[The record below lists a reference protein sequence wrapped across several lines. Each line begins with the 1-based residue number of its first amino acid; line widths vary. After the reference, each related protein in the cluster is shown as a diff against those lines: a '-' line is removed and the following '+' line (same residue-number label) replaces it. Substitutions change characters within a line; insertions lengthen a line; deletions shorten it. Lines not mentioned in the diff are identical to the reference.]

1 MRGLIEAMYL
11 DITRGETNNG
21 TFVNERLGATG
32 IVLESNIDHEEFVK
46 LQELVD
52 WDIERSLRQMNWKTV
67 KGRRVF
73 DFGRKG

>member
-11 DITRGETNNG
+11 DITRGVTNS
-21 TFVNERLGATG
+21 ERLGATG
-32 IVLESNIDHEEFVK
+32 IVLESNIDHDEFVK
-46 LQELVD
+46 LQELAD